1 MDERE
6 QRMRLAAFAHVK
18 RLSRANGGLTGVQL
32 DTGFQFDGEYVPL
45 VRRGAGI
52 GKVAAMPHLLSLR
65 TAWLKSGSIYDDQA
79 FAHEQI
85 SLSDAEITYDFA
97 RGGPDHEANRHL
109 YNAWELELPII
120 YFLAI
125 AQGFYHA
132 FMPVWIVDWRPDD
145 GEYGQVR
152 LAFGLPDG
160 ERPVEAAERRAG
172 LAVAQRGLRRAHFGE
187 QVVHAY
193 RQRCAISGEGGGKTA
208 ADRRRARRLLGVL
221 DLNGSRVESRSPSD
235 GVLLTKLHRAA
246 FEANLIGID
255 ADYRVRASQRLLADV
270 DDPLTA
276 ALRDLDGVRI
286 QVPNRPEHHPDRDLL
301 DARFREFLRA
311 D

>member
-6 QRMRLAAFAHVK
+6 QRMRLAAFAHVE
-18 RLSRANGGLTGVQL
+18 RLSRANGGLTGDQL
-32 DTGFQFDGEYVPL
+32 NAGFLFEGEYIPL
-45 VRRGAGI
+45 VRRQQGI

-65 TAWLKSGSIYDDQA
+65 TAWLKSSSIYDDQA

-160 ERPVEAAERRAG
+160 DRPVEAAERRAG

-187 QVVHAY
+187 RVVHAY

-221 DLNGSRVESRSPSD
+221 DLNGARVESRSPSD

-255 ADYRVRASQRLLADV
+255 ADYRVRASQRLLAEI
-270 DDPLTA
+270 DDPLA
-276 ALRDLDGVRI
+276 ATLRDLDGVRI
-286 QVPNRPEHHPDRDLL
+286 QIPNRPEHHPDRDLL
-301 DARFREFLRA
+301 NARYREFLHA